1 MEQNL
6 SKAFTEVYEILKV
19 TPIELTSKI
28 PTKFRKII
36 EENRDK
42 EYRFQLEEPF
52 NEKDLK
58 EETIVILGLIYRD
71 FLASPEERD
80 ELQKKD
86 AEELQRLEQ
95 ERQQQYNM
103 ENVFQNRKNKYQE
116 DFQEQTDLV
125 VYKEEGFLRKFLN
138 MIKSLFKKK

>member
-52 NEKDLK
+52 M
-58 EETIVILGLIYRD
+58 
-71 FLASPEERD
+71 
-80 ELQKKD
+80 KK
-86 AEELQRLEQ
+86 
-95 ERQQQYNM
+95 
-103 ENVFQNRKNKYQE
+103 
-116 DFQEQTDLV
+116 T
-125 VYKEEGFLRKFLN
+125 
-138 MIKSLFKKK
+138 

>member
-36 EENRDK
+36 EENRDT

-58 EETIVILGLIYRD
+58 EETIIILGLIYRD
-71 FLASPEERD
+71 FLSDPEERED
-80 ELQKKD
+80 LQLKDTNAIKKI
-86 AEELQRLEQ
+86 EEEMKQK
-95 ERQQQYNM
+95 YDM
-103 ENVFQNRKNKYQE
+103 ENVFNKQSNTNY
-116 DFQEQTDLV
+116 
-125 VYKEEGFLRKFLN
+125 G
-138 MIKSLFKKK
+138 

>member
-71 FLASPEERD
+71 FICSAEERD
-80 ELQKKD
+80 KLQEKSGYYKIYPQTKIIDVTECKSVKESAKKI
-86 AEELQRLEQ
+86 LENIK
-95 ERQQQYNM
+95 EIHNI
-103 ENVFQNRKNKYQE
+103 QNYC
-116 DFQEQTDLV
+116 
-125 VYKEEGFLRKFLN
+125 YKKG
-138 MIKSLFKKK
+138 M

>member
-58 EETIVILGLIYRD
+58 EETIIILGLIYRD
-71 FLASPEERD
+71 FLASPEEK
-80 ELQKKD
+80 EKLQKQDLDEIQKI
-86 AEELQRLEQ
+86 EQ
-95 ERQQQYNM
+95 EVQEQYENQLIIYK
-103 ENVFQNRKNKYQE
+103 ERGIFNKILNVF
-116 DFQEQTDLV
+116 
-125 VYKEEGFLRKFLN
+125 
-138 MIKSLFKKK
+138 SLFE

>member
-42 EYRFQLEEPF
+42 DYRFQLEEPF
-52 NEKDLK
+52 NEKDLN
-58 EETIVILGLIYRD
+58 EETVIILGLIYRD
-71 FLASPEERD
+71 FLADPEER
-80 ELQKKD
+80 
-86 AEELQRLEQ
+86 EELRLKDTEAIKRVEEEMNQ
-95 ERQQQYNM
+95 KYDM
-103 ENVFQNRKNKYQE
+103 ENVFNNKRAKKNANIHQE
-116 DFQEQTDLV
+116 EMGLT
-125 VYKEEGFLRKFLN
+125 VYKEGF
-138 MIKSLFKKK
+138 IKKIFNLIKGIFKK

>member
-42 EYRFQLEEPF
+42 YR
-52 NEKDLK
+52 K
-58 EETIVILGLIYRD
+58 
-71 FLASPEERD
+71 
-80 ELQKKD
+80 
-86 AEELQRLEQ
+86 
-95 ERQQQYNM
+95 
-103 ENVFQNRKNKYQE
+103 
-116 DFQEQTDLV
+116 DFQRTCYSGYRTLRTGCISV
-125 VYKEEGFLRKFLN
+125 VV
-138 MIKSLFKKK
+138 

>member
-1 MEQNL
+1 MEDSL
-6 SKAFTEVYEILKV
+6 AKAFTEVYEILKV

-58 EETIVILGLIYRD
+58 KETVVILGLIYRD
-71 FLASPEERD
+71 FFADPEER
-80 ELQKKD
+80 
-86 AEELQRLEQ
+86 EELQLKDTEAIKKV
-95 ERQQQYNM
+95 EEEMQQKYDMN
-103 ENVFQNRKNKYQE
+103 NVFENKKSKKNTNNQE
-116 DFQEQTDLV
+116 EMGLT
-125 VYKEEGFLRKFLN
+125 VYKEGF
-138 MIKSLFKKK
+138 IKKIFNLIKGIFKR

>member
-36 EENRDK
+36 EENRDT

-58 EETIVILGLIYRD
+58 EETIILGLIYRD
-71 FLASPEERD
+71 FLSDPEERED
-80 ELQKKD
+80 LQLKDTNAIKKI
-86 AEELQRLEQ
+86 EEEMKQK
-95 ERQQQYNM
+95 YDM
-103 ENVFQNRKNKYQE
+103 ENVFNNRKTKKNVNNSPE
-116 DFQEQTDLV
+116 EMGLT
-125 VYKEEGFLRKFLN
+125 VYKEGF
-138 MIKSLFKKK
+138 IKKIFNLIKGIFKK

>member
-42 EYRFQLEEPF
+42 DYRFKLEEPF
-52 NEKDLK
+52 NEKDLN
-58 EETIVILGLIYRD
+58 EETVIILGLIYRD
-71 FLASPEERD
+71 FLADPEER
-80 ELQKKD
+80 
-86 AEELQRLEQ
+86 EELRLKDTEAIKRVEEEMNQ
-95 ERQQQYNM
+95 KYDM
-103 ENVFQNRKNKYQE
+103 KNVFNNKRAKKNANIPQE
-116 DFQEQTDLV
+116 ETGLT
-125 VYKEEGFLRKFLN
+125 VYKEGF
-138 MIKSLFKKK
+138 IKKIFNLIKGIFKK

>member
-42 EYRFQLEEPF
+42 DYRFQLEEPF
-52 NEKDLK
+52 NEKDLN
-58 EETIVILGLIYRD
+58 EATVIVLGLIYRD
-71 FLASPEERD
+71 FLADPEER
-80 ELQKKD
+80 
-86 AEELQRLEQ
+86 EELRLKDTEAIKRV
-95 ERQQQYNM
+95 EEEMNKKYDM
-103 ENVFQNRKNKYQE
+103 ENVFNNKRAKKNANTPQE
-116 DFQEQTDLV
+116 EMGLT
-125 VYKEEGFLRKFLN
+125 VYKERF
-138 MIKSLFKKK
+138 IKKIFNLIKGIFKK

>member
-1 MEQNL
+1 MEQDL

-58 EETIVILGLIYRD
+58 EETIIILGLIYRD
-71 FLASPEERD
+71 FLADPEER
-80 ELQKKD
+80 
-86 AEELQRLEQ
+86 EELQLKDANSIKKVEEEMKQ
-95 ERQQQYNM
+95 KYDI
-103 ENVFQNRKNKYQE
+103 ENVFNNKKSKNAADNAQE
-116 DFQEQTDLV
+116 MGLV
-125 VYKEEGFLRKFLN
+125 VYKEGF
-138 MIKSLFKKK
+138 IKKIFNLIKGIFKK

>member
-1 MEQNL
+1 MEQDL

-58 EETIVILGLIYRD
+58 EETIIILGLIYRD
-71 FLASPEERD
+71 FLADPEE
-80 ELQKKD
+80 K
-86 AEELQRLEQ
+86 EELQLKDTEAIKKVEEEMKQ
-95 ERQQQYNM
+95 KYDM
-103 ENVFQNRKNKYQE
+103 ENVFNNKKSKNATDNAQE
-116 DFQEQTDLV
+116 MGLV
-125 VYKEEGFLRKFLN
+125 VYKEGFIKKIFNLIRGIFRK
-138 MIKSLFKKK
+138 

>member
-1 MEQNL
+1 MEQDL

-42 EYRFQLEEPF
+42 EYRFQLEESF
-52 NEKDLK
+52 DEKDLK

-71 FLASPEERD
+71 FLADPEER
-80 ELQKKD
+80 
-86 AEELQRLEQ
+86 EELQLKDTEAIKKVEEGIKQ
-95 ERQQQYNM
+95 KYDI
-103 ENVFQNRKNKYQE
+103 ENVFDSRKSKKKTDNVQE
-116 DFQEQTDLV
+116 MGLT
-125 VYKEEGFLRKFLN
+125 VYKEN
-138 MIKSLFKKK
+138 I

>member
-58 EETIVILGLIYRD
+58 EETIIILGLIRLMKKID
-71 FLASPEERD
+71 SEEAGG
-80 ELQKKD
+80 E
-86 AEELQRLEQ
+86 
-95 ERQQQYNM
+95 
-103 ENVFQNRKNKYQE
+103 
-116 DFQEQTDLV
+116 
-125 VYKEEGFLRKFLN
+125 
-138 MIKSLFKKK
+138 

>member
-71 FLASPEERD
+71 FLADPEERED
-80 ELQKKD
+80 LQLKDTEAIKKVE
-86 AEELQRLEQ
+86 EELNQK
-95 ERQQQYNM
+95 YDM
-103 ENVFQNRKNKYQE
+103 EKAIVPDDEKY
-116 DFQEQTDLV
+116 FWCCGKF
-125 VYKEEGFLRKFLN
+125 YIFLLRYF
-138 MIKSLFKKK
+138 I

>member
-1 MEQNL
+1 MEQDL

-42 EYRFQLEEPF
+42 EYRFQLEESF
-52 NEKDLK
+52 DEKDLK

-71 FLASPEERD
+71 FLADPEER
-80 ELQKKD
+80 
-86 AEELQRLEQ
+86 EELQLKDTEAIKKVEEGIKQ
-95 ERQQQYNM
+95 KYDI
-103 ENVFQNRKNKYQE
+103 ENVFDSRKSKKKTDNVQE
-116 DFQEQTDLV
+116 MGLT
-125 VYKEEGFLRKFLN
+125 VYKEGL
-138 MIKSLFKKK
+138 IKGIFKK

>member
-1 MEQNL
+1 MEQEL

-58 EETIVILGLIYRD
+58 EETIIILGLIYRD
-71 FLASPEERD
+71 FLADPEE
-80 ELQKKD
+80 K
-86 AEELQRLEQ
+86 EELQLKDTEAIKKVEEEMKQ
-95 ERQQQYNM
+95 KYDM
-103 ENVFQNRKNKYQE
+103 ENVFNNKKSKNATDNAQE
-116 DFQEQTDLV
+116 MGLV
-125 VYKEEGFLRKFLN
+125 VYKEGF
-138 MIKSLFKKK
+138 FKKIFNLIKGIFRK

>member
-1 MEQNL
+1 MEQDL
-6 SKAFTEVYEILKV
+6 SKPFTEVYEILKV
-19 TPIELTSKI
+19 TPIELTSRI

-71 FLASPEERD
+71 FLADPEER
-80 ELQKKD
+80 
-86 AEELQRLEQ
+86 EELQLKDTETIKKV
-95 ERQQQYNM
+95 EEEIQQKYDI
-103 ENVFQNRKNKYQE
+103 ENVFKNKKAKNATSSARE
-116 DFQEQTDLV
+116 MGLI
-125 VYKEEGFLRKFLN
+125 VYKEGF
-138 MIKSLFKKK
+138 IKKIFNLIKGIFKK

>member
-71 FLASPEERD
+71 FLADPEEREDLQLKDTEAIKKVEEELNQKYDKRKTKKNVNNSPEEMG
-80 ELQKKD
+80 L
-86 AEELQRLEQ
+86 
-95 ERQQQYNM
+95 
-103 ENVFQNRKNKYQE
+103 
-116 DFQEQTDLV
+116 T
-125 VYKEEGFLRKFLN
+125 VYKERF
-138 MIKSLFKKK
+138 IKKIFNLIKGIFKK

>member
-42 EYRFQLEEPF
+42 DYRFQLEEPF
-52 NEKDLK
+52 NEKDLN
-58 EETIVILGLIYRD
+58 EATVIILGLIYRD
-71 FLASPEERD
+71 FLADPEER
-80 ELQKKD
+80 
-86 AEELQRLEQ
+86 EELRLKDTEAIKRV
-95 ERQQQYNM
+95 EEEMNKKYDM
-103 ENVFQNRKNKYQE
+103 ENVFNNKRAKKNANTPQE
-116 DFQEQTDLV
+116 KMGLT
-125 VYKEEGFLRKFLN
+125 VYKEGF
-138 MIKSLFKKK
+138 IKKIFNLIKGIFKK